1 MRNLRSAQGVPSFM
15 AKKKQED
22 VDSQP
27 DDQLSVEEIPS
38 HLLNSERGPH
48 TSMLMR
54 LLNSHSSRR
63 VLEAPGEDLGLAEH
77 LPFPF
82 MGLVG
87 QIEMRVSLLLTV
99 INPNVGG
106 TLLIGPRGTGK
117 TTAARG
123 LSDLLPWIPHSTCMY
138 GCMPEDYEAE
148 GPEGVCAEC
157 AVKLEQGES
166 ITRLEPV
173 RLIELPLNARLD
185 DVIGGI
191 NERIALQQNRVRL
204 DRGILSRADRNL
216 LYIDEVNLLNN
227 EIVDAILDAAAQ
239 GQYTVRRGP
248 MKATYRARFALI
260 GSMNPEEGKLRP
272 QILDRFGLRVLVGG
286 LTSYEERMT
295 VYERIRHFRDS
306 PRAFIRSLAEATS
319 FARADVVV
327 ARELLP
333 KVEMSP
339 EAQNLGLQLV
349 RELNIHSH
357 RAEFTMFEAAR
368 AYAAADGRTHAS
380 VEDLRAVTPM
390 ALRMRRSQF
399 IDDFFDEQK
408 KESKQIADLFDQ
420 LNGEINH

>member
-1 MRNLRSAQGVPSFM
+1 M
-15 AKKKQED
+15 ARKKQESAD
-22 VDSQP
+22 LPP
-27 DDQLSVEEIPS
+27 DEEAAVETNNIPS
-38 HLLNSERGPH
+38 YLLTGERTQH

-63 VLEAPGEDLGLAEH
+63 VLETPGEDLGLAEH
-77 LPFPF
+77 LPYPF

-87 QIEMRVSLLLTV
+87 QIEMRISLLLTV

-123 LSDLLPWIPHSTCMY
+123 LSDLLPWIAHSTCMY

-157 AVKLEQGES
+157 AAKLEQGES

-260 GSMNPEEGKLRP
+260 GSMNPEEGRLRP

-286 LTSYEERMT
+286 LTEYEERMA
-295 VYERIRHFRDS
+295 VYERIRLFRDS
-306 PRAFIRSLAEATS
+306 PRAFIRSFEEVTS

-327 ARELLP
+327 ARELLH
-333 KVEMSP
+333 KVEVSP
-339 EAQNLGLQLV
+339 EARDLGLQLV

-368 AYAAADGRTHAS
+368 AYAAADGRTKAS
-380 VEDLRAVTPM
+380 VDDLRAVAPM

-399 IDDFFDEQK
+399 IDDFFDEQQQ
-408 KESKQIADLFDQ
+408 EGTQIADLFEQ
-420 LNGEINH
+420 LHDEINHHENDSPETKG

>member
-1 MRNLRSAQGVPSFM
+1 MT
-15 AKKKQED
+15 KKKQEA
-22 VDSQP
+22 VDP
-27 DDQLSVEEIPS
+27 PLDQEAEVEANAIPS
-38 HLLNSERGPH
+38 YLLTGERGPH

-54 LLNSHSSRR
+54 LLNGHSSRR
-63 VLEAPGEDLGLAEH
+63 VLETPGEDLGLAEH

-87 QIEMRVSLLLTV
+87 QIEMRISLLLTV

-123 LSDLLPWIPHSTCMY
+123 LSDLLPWIAHSTCMY
-138 GCMPEDYEAE
+138 GCMPEDFEAE
-148 GPEGVCAEC
+148 GPDGVCAEC
-157 AVKLEQGES
+157 AAKIEQGES

-204 DRGILSRADRNL
+204 DRGIMSRADQNL

-272 QILDRFGLRVLVGG
+272 QILDRFGLRVLIGG
-286 LTSYEERMT
+286 LTEYEERMA
-295 VYERIRHFRDS
+295 VYDRIRLFRDS
-306 PRAFIRSLAEATS
+306 PRSFIRSFEEVTS
-319 FARADVVV
+319 VARADVVV
-327 ARELLP
+327 ARELLH
-333 KVEMSP
+333 KVELSP
-339 EAQNLGLQLV
+339 EARDLGLQLV

-368 AYAAADGRTHAS
+368 AYAAADGRTRAT
-380 VEDLRAVTPM
+380 VEDLQAVAPM

-399 IDDFFDEQK
+399 IDDYFEEQSQ
-408 KESKQIADLFDQ
+408 ESTRIADLFEQ
-420 LNGEINH
+420 LSNGISDYENDSQKTGG